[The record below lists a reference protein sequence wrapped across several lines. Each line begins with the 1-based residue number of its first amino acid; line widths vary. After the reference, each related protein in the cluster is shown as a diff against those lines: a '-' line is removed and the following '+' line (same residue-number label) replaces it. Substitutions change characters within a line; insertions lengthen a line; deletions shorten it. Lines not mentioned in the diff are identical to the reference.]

1 MSRNT
6 LIMNKLKTII
16 VSCVL
21 LLGAFNVFAG
31 TFNNENL
38 HYVISY
44 KWGLIHK
51 DAGEAVLS
59 LKNQGDF
66 YQLRLVGKTKP
77 WADKFYQ
84 VRDTLSGKLKKD
96 GLKPLTYTKVA
107 HEKGKYSRDDIK
119 YIYSGN
125 SVDGHAKRVRQKK
138 DGSITSSEKKLSGTW
153 PVYDMLS
160 VFYFLRNIDY
170 ARLKNNQVVTATVFS
185 GSKVESITIRCV
197 GEERIK
203 LRDKSE
209 RDAYHIKFK
218 FTQAGKRRSSDDID
232 TWISTDSSHI
242 PLLVVGSLPVGQVKC
257 YYVGGK

>member
-107 HEKGKYSRDDIK
+107 HE
-119 YIYSGN
+119 
-125 SVDGHAKRVRQKK
+125 
-138 DGSITSSEKKLSGTW
+138 
-153 PVYDMLS
+153 
-160 VFYFLRNIDY
+160 
-170 ARLKNNQVVTATVFS
+170 
-185 GSKVESITIRCV
+185 
-197 GEERIK
+197 
-203 LRDKSE
+203 
-209 RDAYHIKFK
+209 
-218 FTQAGKRRSSDDID
+218 
-232 TWISTDSSHI
+232 
-242 PLLVVGSLPVGQVKC
+242 
-257 YYVGGK
+257 